1 MFSICNL
8 KFSSSNSYPTKANIQ
23 YAINK
28 TKMCIKKEGEYCQLK
43 YKLNCGLQC
52 IFLKVAEQ
60 LYNRKLAPNE
70 KVVKGDQKKKKKKI
84 YWYCHIHNASHDR
97 YSSARQWNLRKCVLN
112 L

>member
-70 KVVKGDQKKKKKKI
+70 KVVKGDQKKKKDLLVL
-84 YWYCHIHNASHDR
+84 SHP
-97 YSSARQWNLRKCVLN
+97 QCIT
-112 L
+112 